1 MEYWLDLVCRLCCGL
16 GGRLF
21 RSGVAIEDPSVLF
34 CTLSERM
41 AKVEEEEAV
50 DG

>member
-1 MEYWLDLVCRLCCGL
+1 MEYWLYLVCRLCFGV

-21 RSGVAIEDPSVLF
+21 RSGVAIEDSSFLY